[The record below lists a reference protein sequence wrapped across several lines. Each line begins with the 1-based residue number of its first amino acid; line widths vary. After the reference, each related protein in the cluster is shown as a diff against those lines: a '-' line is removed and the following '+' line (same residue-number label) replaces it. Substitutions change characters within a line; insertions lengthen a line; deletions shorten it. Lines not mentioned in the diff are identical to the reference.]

1 MKKTYIKLMFAVLLA
16 TSVSCEKEFLDLV
29 EQDKL
34 SEELYFK
41 TPDHFRNYSNDFYNG
56 LWGWS
61 WDVKIDE
68 TTRIRGNAQQLLLDR
83 GSDLNGY
90 GTGHGVGD
98 IIPNTTDDVWAL
110 SYIYI
115 RETNILLEKAEAYSG
130 TQEEIA
136 EYVSTAK
143 FFRAYHY
150 FFMLKRF
157 GGVPLITKVLDV
169 DSPELY
175 GTRNSRYE
183 VFALIKEDLEAAIDG
198 LPRESSISSAE
209 KGHISKEA
217 AQSLLAKALLF
228 EATWEKYVGTST
240 DGDGTSF
247 GAGTSMPSGYPSTN
261 QMFQQVVDL
270 SKDVMDNGGFELW
283 NYNEELNNLT
293 MYYLFN
299 LEDGESNPAGLDKA
313 TNKEFIFYAK
323 YDFNLKKGNTNI
335 SHASYYSSVNQKF
348 TDMFLC
354 TDGLPVDKS
363 PLFQGYQSNYEQFY
377 NRDYRLYA
385 YTGGNEQEVEI
396 VEGTVPLLG
405 GGVYYGNRKFRSF
418 DYPNY
423 REANQESADFPYI
436 RLSEVYLMYAEGLY
450 ELNGTITDS
459 QLNESLNKVRERSG
473 VAALTNAMASTYG
486 LDILEEIRRERAV
499 ELYLEDNRF
508 NDLRRWGIA
517 EQELGASTYG
527 QIIEG
532 TDYENNPDLYDPSS
546 YQYGEE
552 TVETGVGPRKAIVLI
567 PSANKSWS
575 RTKYLFPI
583 PLGQVNL
590 NKNLLQ
596 NPGY

>member
-1 MKKTYIKLMFAVLLA
+1 MMKKTYIKLILVGLLA

-41 TPDHFRNYSNDFYNG
+41 TPDHFKNYSNDFYNG
-56 LWGWS
+56 LWGWE
-61 WDVKIDE
+61 D
-68 TTRIRGNAQQLLLDR
+68 AQGMLLDR

-90 GTGHGVGD
+90 GTGYGVGD
-98 IIPNTTDDVWAL
+98 IIPGNTDDVWKK
-110 SYIYI
+110 SYEQLRAI
-115 RETNILLEKAEAYSG
+115 NILLEKAEAYPDPD
-130 TQEEIA
+130 TQDEIVQYIA
-136 EYVSTAK
+136 VAK

-169 DSPELY
+169 DSPELIAP
-175 GTRNSRYE
+175 RNSRYE
-183 VFALIKEDLEAAIDG
+183 VFALIKEDLEDALEG
-198 LPRESSISSAE
+198 LPKEASISSAE

-240 DGDGTSF
+240 DGDGTST
-247 GAGTSMPSGYPSTN
+247 GAGTAKPEGYPSTS

-283 NYNEELNNLT
+283 NYNEKLNNLT

-299 LEDGESNPAGLDKA
+299 LEDAGSNPAELDKA
-313 TNKEFIFYAK
+313 TNKEFIFYGK
-323 YDFNLKKGNTNI
+323 YDFNLRKGKTNI

-377 NRDYRLYA
+377 DRDYRLYA

-396 VEGTVPLLG
+396 VEETAPLM
-405 GGVYYGNRKFRSF
+405 GGVVYGNRKFRSF

-450 ELNGTITDS
+450 ELNGTITDE

-486 LDILEEIRRERAV
+486 LDILNEIRRERAV

-508 NDLRRWGIA
+508 NDVRRWGVA
-517 EQELGASTYG
+517 EQELGSSTYG

-532 TDYENNPDLYDPSS
+532 TDYEGNPALYDPSK
-546 YQYGEE
+546 YLHGEE
-552 TVETGVGPRKAIVLI
+552 TVETGVGPRRAIVLI

-575 RTKYLFPI
+575 RTKYLIPI
-583 PLGQVNL
+583 PLEQINL
-590 NKNLLQ
+590 NNNLLQ

>member
-1 MKKTYIKLMFAVLLA
+1 MKKTYIKLMLVGLLA

-29 EQDKL
+29 NQDQL
-34 SEELYFK
+34 SEEVYFK
-41 TPDHFRNYSNDFYNG
+41 TPDHFKNYSNNFYNG
-56 LWGWS
+56 LWGWG
-61 WDVKIDE
+61 D
-68 TTRIRGNAQQLLLDR
+68 AQGMLLDR

-90 GTGHGVGD
+90 GTGYGVGD
-98 IIPNTTDDVWAL
+98 IIPGNTDDVWKK
-110 SYIYI
+110 SYERLRIV
-115 RETNILLEKAEAYSG
+115 NLLFEKAEAYPG

-136 EYVSTAK
+136 QYVAVAK

-150 FFMLKRF
+150 FFMLKRY

-169 DSPELY
+169 DSPEL
-175 GTRNSRYE
+175 TMPRNSRYE
-183 VFALIKEDLEAAIDG
+183 VFALIKEDLEAAIEG
-198 LPRESSISSAE
+198 LPKETSISSAE

-240 DGDGTSF
+240 DGDGIST
-247 GAGTSMPSGYPSTN
+247 GAGSAKPEGYPSIE
-261 QMFQQVVDL
+261 QMFQQTVSL

-299 LEDGESNPAGLDKA
+299 LEDGGSNPAGLDKA
-313 TNKEFIFYAK
+313 TNKEFIFYGK
-323 YDFNLKKGNTNI
+323 YDFNLRKGNTNI

-377 NRDYRLYA
+377 DRDYRLYA

-396 VEGTVPLLG
+396 VEETVPLMG

-450 ELNGTITDS
+450 ELNGTITDE

-473 VAALTNAMASTYG
+473 VAALTNAMTSTYG

-517 EQELGASTYG
+517 EEELGASTYG

-532 TDYENNPDLYDPSS
+532 TDYEGNPALYDPSS
-546 YQYGEE
+546 FQYGEE

-575 RTKYLFPI
+575 RTKYLIPI
-583 PLGQVNL
+583 PLEQRTL
-590 NKNLLQ
+590 NNNLLQ